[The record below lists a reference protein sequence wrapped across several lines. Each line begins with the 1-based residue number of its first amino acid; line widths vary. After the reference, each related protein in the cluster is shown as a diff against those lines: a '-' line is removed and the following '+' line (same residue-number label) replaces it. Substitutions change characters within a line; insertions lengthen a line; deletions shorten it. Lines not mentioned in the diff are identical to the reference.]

1 MASKSA
7 FLNFILFLVV
17 VGLCCRG
24 DFPLVVAIRGYSVV
38 VVHGLLIVVAFL
50 VAEHRL

>member
-17 VGLCCRG
+17 VGLRRCG
-24 DFPLVVAIRGYSVV
+24 DFSLVAIRGYSVV
-38 VVHGLLIVVAFL
+38 VAHGLLIVVAFL